1 MAITASLVKE
11 LRERTGAGMMDCKQ
25 ALTVTEG
32 DIELAA
38 EELRKKG
45 LSAAAKKSGRIAAE
59 GLIGVAFSGKTGS
72 IVEINAETDF
82 VARNDIFQGF
92 VSEVSQLALTNA
104 EGDMLSAIM
113 KSGKTVETTITDNIS
128 TIGENQSF
136 RRSTT
141 LSVTNGVIVSYIHGA
156 LAEGLGKIGVLV
168 ALESDADTTKLE
180 ALGKQIS
187 MHIASAKPQFNTSDD
202 VDPAVI
208 EAERKFLTEQAL
220 EEGKPAEIVAKMIEG
235 RLRKF
240 KEEIVLADQ
249 TFVVDGETKISDVV
263 ANAAK
268 ELGTDVKI
276 AGFVSYI
283 LGDGIEKKVENF
295 AEEVAKT
302 MGA

>member
-268 ELGTDVKI
+268 ELGTGVKI

>member
-1 MAITASLVKE
+1 MAITAGLVKE

-92 VSEVSQLALTNA
+92 VSEVAQLALTNA
-104 EGDMLSAIM
+104 EGDMLSATM
-113 KSGKTVETTITDNIS
+113 KSGKTIETTITDNIA

-141 LSVTNGVIVSYIHGA
+141 LSVTNGVVVSYIHGA

-168 ALESDADTTKLE
+168 ALESEADTTKLE
-180 ALGKQIS
+180 ALGKQLA
-187 MHIASAKPQFNTSDD
+187 MHIAAAKPQFNTADD
-202 VDPAVI
+202 VDLAVI

-249 TFVVDGETKISDVV
+249 IFVVDGESQVSAVV

-268 ELGTDVKI
+268 ELGANIKLT
-276 AGFVSYI
+276 GFVSYI